1 MKKYL
6 YTTGVILLF
15 LAIISYQGRRIKT
28 LKGENVRLGENQ
40 RALLEDI
47 TFYKTRAGASAASVE
62 KLTLTK
68 QEFENKCADL
78 TRLCNELNIKL
89 KRLQSTSTTSIENKT
104 EFTAPLRDTI
114 IIRDAVP
121 AYARKFLWRDTWTKV
136 EGIIEDHTVN
146 CKVHSRDTIDQIVY
160 RVPRKFLFF
169 RWGTKAIRQEI
180 VTRNK
185 NSKIIY
191 TEYIE
196 LKRKNRFSGLQ
207 TDRK

>member
-6 YTTGVILLF
+6 YIIGLILLF
-15 LAIISYQGRRIKT
+15 LAIISFQGCRIKT
-28 LKGENVRLGENQ
+28 LKGENIRLGENQ

-68 QEFENKCADL
+68 KEFENKCTHL
-78 TRLCNELNIKL
+78 TKLCNELNIKL
-89 KRLQSTSTTSIENKT
+89 KRLQSASTASIENKA
-104 EFTAPLRDTI
+104 EFIAPLRDTI
-114 IIRDAVP
+114 IIRDTVP
-121 AYARKFLWRDTWTKV
+121 VCIQKFAWRDTWTKV
-136 EGIIEDHTVN
+136 EGIIQDHTVN

-185 NSKIIY
+185 NSTVTY

-196 LKRKNRFSGLQ
+196 LTRKNR
-207 TDRK
+207 